1 MTDLPCRGRIDFH
14 AHHVAEAGG
23 PDAGGQH
30 HFLGGDAA
38 AAGFHALHRAVLDR
52 DPVTAVRLKAFAPFW
67 RASSAR
73 PKHRRMGLSLA
84 SPLKLRQAMTL
95 SETCGS
101 WRSSSSR
108 SQKVTSTPSF
118 FCPHSW
124 RARFPCL
131 PLVVDQQAEAFGLE
145 LDVAGQLAADFRNMS
160 CPILQNWLK

>member
-1 MTDLPCRGRIDFH
+1 MTRICPCRGRIGTFTPTMSPRPGVQTPE
-14 AHHVAEAGG
+14 ASTTFLVAMLPLLVSTLCTA
-23 PDAGGQH
+23 P
-30 HFLGGDAA
+30 FLTAI
-38 AAGFHALHRAVLDR
+38 
-52 DPVTAVRLKAFAPFW
+52 PVTAVRLKVFAPFW

-118 FCPHSW
+118 F
-124 RARFPCL
+124 L
-131 PLVVDQQAEAFGLE
+131 P
-145 LDVAGQLAADFRNMS
+145 S
-160 CPILQNWLK
+160 